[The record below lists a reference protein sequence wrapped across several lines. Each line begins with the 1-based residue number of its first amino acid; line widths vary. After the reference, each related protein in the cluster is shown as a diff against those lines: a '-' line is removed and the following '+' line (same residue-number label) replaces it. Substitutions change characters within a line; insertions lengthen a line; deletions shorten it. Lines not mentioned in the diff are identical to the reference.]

1 MNAKDYLGQ
10 AYRLDQRIN
19 SKLQQISSLRSLTQR
34 VTASFDGEVVSHTR
48 NVTSL
53 EEAIIRLME
62 AEEELNR
69 QIDRLVDMKI
79 DIAKLIDQV
88 HNENYRLILEKRYL
102 CFLPWDQIAE
112 DMHYSRRWVLNRH
125 ERALDVVDRL
135 LTEREESPESGA
147 ESRKTAKVCT

>member
-53 EEAIIRLME
+53 EDAIIRLME

-79 DIAKLIDQV
+79 DIAKLKSPRRIKDIATSSLGMEV
-88 HNENYRLILEKRYL
+88 PENVYFTHN
-102 CFLPWDQIAE
+102 
-112 DMHYSRRWVLNRH
+112 
-125 ERALDVVDRL
+125 
-135 LTEREESPESGA
+135 
-147 ESRKTAKVCT
+147 AKAQQKP